1 MTCSVHTFQVYTRFV
16 GQRNT
21 YTVDDA
27 RSQTLIVAVAVWASA
42 ARRLTALACEAASG
56 AIAAAA
62 LHRACVFSLLACEG
76 HEADGVGNQPEACFV
91 AVEFF
96 LLSCCCF
103 LL

>member
-27 RSQTLIVAVAVWASA
+27 RSETLIVPVAVWASA
-42 ARRLTALACEAASG
+42 ARRPTALAREAAA

-62 LHRACVFSLLACEG
+62 LIVALLRT
-76 HEADGVGNQPEACFV
+76 
-91 AVEFF
+91 
-96 LLSCCCF
+96 
-103 LL
+103 